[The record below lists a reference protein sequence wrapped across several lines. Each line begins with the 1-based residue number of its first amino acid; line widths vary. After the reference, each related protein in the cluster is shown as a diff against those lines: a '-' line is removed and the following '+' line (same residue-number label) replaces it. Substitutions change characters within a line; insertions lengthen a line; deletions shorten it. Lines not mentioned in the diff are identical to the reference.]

1 MEQDA
6 ELLDYLKGDGMSD
19 IALFSPETLIDPYS
33 AYKQLR
39 DEAPVCFIKEMNVH
53 VVTRYDLLRDAIRR
67 TEDFSSKFDAF
78 LGGAQQMMFS
88 VLDDE
93 QKQRA
98 LEVASKMIVT
108 PPTMLTLDEPEHT
121 KYRSLVSR
129 LFTASQINLN
139 ASDVRRVIDTNIE
152 AMRGKSEID
161 FMEAFAFPVPLVIIA
176 DRLGIPEQDRD
187 FFYEAAAAAAS
198 GLKMSPVSGEVLLKR
213 MQLAVELQQLLIRLT
228 NARRTEPREDMITIL
243 ATSRLDDE
251 DRLLT
256 DGEVLSILNQFLVA
270 GHETTT
276 STFGWGM
283 LNLIRQPEL
292 VDRLRGNDKLIRT
305 FVEETLRL
313 EAPVQGLP
321 RLVTR
326 DTDLGGYALKQGD
339 MLMLRFGAAN
349 RDERQFPNPDSLDV
363 DREKP
368 GLQMAFSSGVHHC
381 IGAPLARQELN
392 LGFQAL
398 LEAFSSFRLDES
410 KAAPVADP
418 SIILRGVP
426 HLHIRYDS
434 I

>member
-6 ELLDYLKGDGMSD
+6 ELLDYLTGDGMSE
-19 IALFSPETLIDPYS
+19 IELFSPETLINPYS

-129 LFTASQINLN
+129 LFTASQINLS
-139 ASDVRRVIDTNIE
+139 ASDVRRVIDANID

-176 DRLGIPEQDRD
+176 DRLGIPEQDRA

-198 GLKMSPVSGEVLLKR
+198 GLKMSPVSGEVLLK
-213 MQLAVELQQLLIRLT
+213 EC
-228 NARRTEPREDMITIL
+228 
-243 ATSRLDDE
+243 S
-251 DRLLT
+251 
-256 DGEVLSILNQFLVA
+256 
-270 GHETTT
+270 
-276 STFGWGM
+276 
-283 LNLIRQPEL
+283 
-292 VDRLRGNDKLIRT
+292 LR
-305 FVEETLRL
+305 
-313 EAPVQGLP
+313 
-321 RLVTR
+321 
-326 DTDLGGYALKQGD
+326 
-339 MLMLRFGAAN
+339 
-349 RDERQFPNPDSLDV
+349 
-363 DREKP
+363 
-368 GLQMAFSSGVHHC
+368 
-381 IGAPLARQELN
+381 
-392 LGFQAL
+392 
-398 LEAFSSFRLDES
+398 
-410 KAAPVADP
+410 
-418 SIILRGVP
+418 
-426 HLHIRYDS
+426 
-434 I
+434 

>member
-1 MEQDA
+1 
-6 ELLDYLKGDGMSD
+6 
-19 IALFSPETLIDPYS
+19 
-33 AYKQLR
+33 
-39 DEAPVCFIKEMNVH
+39 
-53 VVTRYDLLRDAIRR
+53 
-67 TEDFSSKFDAF
+67 
-78 LGGAQQMMFS
+78 
-88 VLDDE
+88 
-93 QKQRA
+93 
-98 LEVASKMIVT
+98 
-108 PPTMLTLDEPEHT
+108 
-121 KYRSLVSR
+121 
-129 LFTASQINLN
+129 
-139 ASDVRRVIDTNIE
+139 
-152 AMRGKSEID
+152 
-161 FMEAFAFPVPLVIIA
+161 
-176 DRLGIPEQDRD
+176 
-187 FFYEAAAAAAS
+187 
-198 GLKMSPVSGEVLLKR
+198 
-213 MQLAVELQQLLIRLT
+213 
-228 NARRTEPREDMITIL
+228 
-243 ATSRLDDE
+243 
-251 DRLLT
+251 
-256 DGEVLSILNQFLVA
+256 
-270 GHETTT
+270 
-276 STFGWGM
+276 M

-398 LEAFSSFRLDES
+398 LDAFSSFRLDES